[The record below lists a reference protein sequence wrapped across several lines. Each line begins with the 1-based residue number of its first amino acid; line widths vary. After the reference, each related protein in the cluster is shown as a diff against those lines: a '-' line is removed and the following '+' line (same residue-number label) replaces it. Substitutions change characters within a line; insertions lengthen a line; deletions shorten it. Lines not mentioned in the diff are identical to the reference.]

1 LDEINEILEE
11 DQGMADKYMTFAVG
25 NESYGLD
32 IEFVSEIIMVQ
43 TITEVPEVPSYIRG
57 IVNLRGKILTVM
69 DVRRRFGKENAEYND
84 RTCII
89 VTNINDNQ
97 IGLIVDTVQEVID
110 IPPEDITAPASNG
123 TDYQN
128 KYIKGIGKTDL
139 GIKLILDLDPLVSD
153 R

>member
-1 LDEINEILEE
+1 
-11 DQGMADKYMTFAVG
+11 
-25 NESYGLD
+25 
-32 IEFVSEIIMVQ
+32 
-43 TITEVPEVPSYIRG
+43 
-57 IVNLRGKILTVM
+57 M
-69 DVRRRFGKENAEYND
+69 DVRQRFGKQSAEYND

-110 IPPEDITAPASNG
+110 IQPEDITAPATNG